1 MIDIKDYNY
10 CPDIDEISEYIRNS
24 IFDDFCTEIIKG
36 YTVQPKIEF
45 SKCSWEFGWNI
56 KFKKS
61 GKTLCTIYPRE
72 NYFTVLV
79 VIGRKEKEAT
89 EDLLIN
95 LSPVIQ
101 QIYNETKEGMGQRW
115 LMIDLEDKD
124 KDKYKTFIDVLKL
137 INLRAKC
144 K

>member
-1 MIDIKDYNY
+1 MIDIKNYNY

-24 IFDDFCTEIIKG
+24 LFDDFCAEIIKE
-36 YTVQPKIEF
+36 YNVKYKVEF
-45 SKCSWEFGWNI
+45 SKCSWEPGWNI

-61 GKTLCTIYPRE
+61 GRTLCTVYPRE

-79 VIGRKEKEAT
+79 VVGINEKET
-89 EDLLIN
+89 IEELLLK

-101 QIYNETKEGMGQRW
+101 KIYNETKEGMGQRW

-124 KDKYKTFIDVLKL
+124 KTFSDVLKL
-137 INLRAKC
+137 IGVRAKFR
-144 K
+144 